1 MVIERTSQQ
10 AFLGTSALLFVGSAA
25 LTTAWCASMSKMGG
39 MRMPAGWTMSMT
51 WMRMPG
57 QSWVVTAAS
66 FIGMWMVMM
75 VAMMMPSLVLA
86 LWRYREAV
94 CRVDEKR
101 LDGLTA
107 LAGLG
112 YFSVWA
118 VIGVAVFALGVALAR
133 VEMDLPGLART
144 VPLAAGLVVLIAG
157 TLQFT
162 SWTAHHI
169 TCWRM
174 RPEHDCALPASA
186 GFSWRHGLRL
196 GSRCSYGCAGLTA
209 VLLAIGVMDLRA
221 MAFVT
226 AAIAAERLAPTG
238 ERVARIVGVVVFG
251 TGLLLIVRAG
261 LA

>member
-1 MVIERTSQQ
+1 
-10 AFLGTSALLFVGSAA
+10 
-25 LTTAWCASMSKMGG
+25 
-39 MRMPAGWTMSMT
+39 MPGGWTISMT

-57 QSWVVTAAS
+57 QSWVVTAAA
-66 FIGMWMVMM
+66 FIGMWMVMV

-101 LDGLTA
+101 LAGLTA
-107 LAGLG
+107 MAGLG

-144 VPLAAGLVVLIAG
+144 VSLAAGLVVLIAG

-162 SWTAHHI
+162 SWKAHHI

-174 RPEHDCALPASA
+174 RPEHDCALPRECRYILAAWPAPRHSLQLWLCGA
-186 GFSWRHGLRL
+186 HCGSPHDRRHGPEGDGICY
-196 GSRCSYGCAGLTA
+196 GSHHRRTACTDRRTRGPNCRSGRFRDGITVDRSCGAG
-209 VLLAIGVMDLRA
+209 I
-221 MAFVT
+221 
-226 AAIAAERLAPTG
+226 
-238 ERVARIVGVVVFG
+238 VATCEHKR
-251 TGLLLIVRAG
+251 
-261 LA
+261 